1 MTTFPA
7 SSANEALIERVRA
20 NLTEVCRRIASCGR
34 DPASVRV
41 VAVTKT
47 FGADEVRAAYS
58 LGLRHFGENYVDE
71 LCEKRSSLV
80 ASDVAWHFLG
90 ALQTNKI
97 PRAVRCADVLSGVS
111 RARELDKISAAKSG
125 ATIDIQVD
133 FTGAAQR
140 NGAPPDEVEGL
151 VVRAR
156 ELNLK
161 FAASWSWPRRARRE
175 REPPS
180 PRRPRWPIGS
190 AEGALHGHE
199 RRPRN
204 CSGTGHYRA
213 APWPRALRPPTARS
227 ARWPN
232 MVPGVLPRRRG

>member
-97 PRAVRCADVLSGVS
+97 PRAVRCADVLSGAS

-156 ELNLK
+156 ELNLNVRGLMVVAPPGEARTRAA
-161 FAASWSWPRRARRE
+161 FAETAALADRFGLKERSMGMSDDLEIALEQGTTELRLGRALFGPRQ
-175 REPPS
+175 S
-180 PRRPRWPIGS
+180 L
-190 AEGALHGHE
+190 GAL
-199 RRPRN
+199 
-204 CSGTGHYRA
+204 A
-213 APWPRALRPPTARS
+213 
-227 ARWPN
+227 
-232 MVPGVLPRRRG
+232 